1 MQSKRVLVTGANGQL
16 GNEMRRVSV
25 QSNDH
30 YIFTDVAEL
39 DITNPEAVRQMVL
52 ENDVN
57 VIVNCAAY
65 TAVDKAEDDAE
76 LCEKINATAVKNLGL
91 AAAEAGA
98 GIIHVSTDY
107 VFDGTSCHPYSEDMP
122 TKPCSVYGKT
132 KLKGE
137 KNLLKICP
145 NAIVIRTAWLYSPF
159 GNNFVKTMIKLGSE
173 RESLNVI
180 FDQVG
185 TPTYALDLA
194 DAILKAM
201 DQTIDTEHDKGG
213 VYHFSNEGVCSWYDF
228 TIKIHEIAGI
238 NTCKVNP
245 IETKD
250 YPTKAARP
258 HYSVLNK
265 TKIKQTFNITIP
277 HWEASLKECI
287 KELSEQE

>member
-1 MQSKRVLVTGANGQL
+1 MKNILVTGAYGQL
-16 GNEMRRVSV
+16 GNEVRILSANYPEYNFM
-25 QSNDH
+25 
-30 YIFTDVAEL
+30 FTDVDSL
-39 DITNPEAVRQMVL
+39 DITDKNELIDFVTG
-52 ENDVN
+52 ND
-57 VIVNCAAY
+57 IRYIINCAAY

-76 LCEKINATAVKNLGL
+76 LCEKINAAAVKNLGL

-107 VFDGTSCHPYSEDMP
+107 VFDGTSCRPYTEDMP

-137 KNLLKICP
+137 KNLLKACP
-145 NAIVIRTAWLYSPF
+145 NAIIIRTAWLYSPF

-201 DQTIDTEHDKGG
+201 DQTIDTDHDKGG

>member
-1 MQSKRVLVTGANGQL
+1 MKNILVTGAYGQL
-16 GNEMRRVSV
+16 GNEVRILSANYPDYNFM
-25 QSNDH
+25 
-30 YIFTDVAEL
+30 FTDVDSL
-39 DITNPEAVRQMVL
+39 DITDKNELIDFVTG
-52 ENDVN
+52 ND
-57 VIVNCAAY
+57 IRYIINCAAY

-91 AAAEAGA
+91 AAAEVGA

-107 VFDGTSCHPYSEDMP
+107 VFDGTSCRPYSEDMP

-137 KNLLKICP
+137 KNLLKVCP
-145 NAIVIRTAWLYSPF
+145 NAIIIRTAWLYSPF

-201 DQTIDTEHDKGG
+201 DQTIDTDHEKGG

-238 NTCKVNP
+238 TTCKVNP

-265 TKIKQTFNITIP
+265 SKIKQTFNITIP
-277 HWEASLKECI
+277 HWEASLKDCI

>member
-1 MQSKRVLVTGANGQL
+1 MKNILVTGAYGQL
-16 GNEMRRVSV
+16 GNEVRILSA
-25 QSNDH
+25 N
-30 YIFTDVAEL
+30 YPEYNFLFTDVDSL
-39 DITNPEAVRQMVL
+39 DITDKNELIDFVTG
-52 ENDVN
+52 ND
-57 VIVNCAAY
+57 IRYIINCAAY

-107 VFDGTSCHPYSEDMP
+107 VFDGSSCRPYTEDMP

-137 KNLLKICP
+137 KNLLKACP
-145 NAIVIRTAWLYSPF
+145 NAIIIRTAWLYSPF

-201 DQTIDTEHDKGG
+201 DQTIDTDHEKGG

-238 NTCKVNP
+238 KTCKVNP

-265 TKIKQTFNITIP
+265 SKIKQTFNIAIP
-277 HWEASLKECI
+277 HWEESLKNCI

>member
-1 MQSKRVLVTGANGQL
+1 MKNILVTGAYGQL
-16 GNEMRRVSV
+16 GNEVRILSANYPDYNFM
-25 QSNDH
+25 
-30 YIFTDVAEL
+30 FTDVDSL
-39 DITNPEAVRQMVL
+39 DITDKNELIDFVTG
-52 ENDVN
+52 ND
-57 VIVNCAAY
+57 IRYIINCAAY
-65 TAVDKAEDDAE
+65 TAVDKAEDDTE

-107 VFDGTSCHPYSEDMP
+107 VFDGTSCRPYSEDMP
-122 TKPCSVYGKT
+122 TKPCSIYGKT

-137 KNLLKICP
+137 KNLLKVCP
-145 NAIVIRTAWLYSPF
+145 NAIIIRTAWLYSPF

-201 DQTIDTEHDKGG
+201 DQTIDTDHDKGG
-213 VYHFSNEGVCSWYDF
+213 IYHFSNEGVCSWYDF

>member
-1 MQSKRVLVTGANGQL
+1 MKNILVTGAYGQL
-16 GNEMRRVSV
+16 GNEVRILSANYPQYNFM
-25 QSNDH
+25 
-30 YIFTDVAEL
+30 FTDVDSL
-39 DITNPEAVRQMVL
+39 DITDKNELIDFVTG
-52 ENDVN
+52 ND
-57 VIVNCAAY
+57 IRYIINCAAY

-76 LCEKINATAVKNLGL
+76 LCEKINATAVKNLGI
-91 AAAEAGA
+91 AAAEVGA

-107 VFDGTSCHPYSEDMP
+107 VFDGTSCRPYTEDMP

-137 KNLLKICP
+137 KNLLKACP

-201 DQTIDTEHDKGG
+201 DQTIDTDHEKGG

-265 TKIKQTFNITIP
+265 SKIKQTFNIAIP
-277 HWEASLKECI
+277 HWEASLKDCI

>member
-1 MQSKRVLVTGANGQL
+1 MKNILVTGAYGQL
-16 GNEMRRVSV
+16 GNEVRILSANYPEYNFM
-25 QSNDH
+25 
-30 YIFTDVAEL
+30 FTDVDSL
-39 DITNPEAVRQMVL
+39 DITDKDELIDFVTG
-52 ENDVN
+52 ND
-57 VIVNCAAY
+57 IRYIINCAAY

-76 LCEKINATAVKNLGL
+76 LCEKINTTAVKNLGI

-107 VFDGTSCHPYSEDMP
+107 VFDGTSCRPYTEDMP

-137 KNLLKICP
+137 KNLLKACP
-145 NAIVIRTAWLYSPF
+145 NAIIIRTAWLYSPF

-194 DAILKAM
+194 DAILNAM
-201 DQTIDTEHDKGG
+201 DQTIDTDHEKGG

-238 NTCKVNP
+238 KTCKVNP

-265 TKIKQTFNITIP
+265 SKIKQTFNITIP
-277 HWEASLKECI
+277 HWEASLKDCI

>member
-1 MQSKRVLVTGANGQL
+1 MKNILVTGAYGQL
-16 GNEMRRVSV
+16 GNEVRILSANYPEYNFM
-25 QSNDH
+25 
-30 YIFTDVAEL
+30 FTDVDSL
-39 DITNPEAVRQMVL
+39 DICDKDELIDFVTG
-52 ENDVN
+52 ND
-57 VIVNCAAY
+57 IRYIINCAAY

-76 LCEKINATAVKNLGL
+76 LCEKINATAVKYLGI
-91 AAAEAGA
+91 AAAETGA

-107 VFDGTSCHPYSEDMP
+107 VFDGTSCRPYTEDMP

-137 KNLLKICP
+137 KNLLKVCP
-145 NAIVIRTAWLYSPF
+145 DAIIIRTAWLYSPF

-185 TPTYALDLA
+185 TPTYAEDLA

-201 DQTIDTEHDKGG
+201 DQTIDTNHDKGG

-228 TIKIHEIAGI
+228 TIKIHELASIK
-238 NTCKVNP
+238 TCTVNP

-265 TKIKQTFNITIP
+265 TKIKQAFNITIP
-277 HWEASLKECI
+277 HWEASLKNCI

>member
-1 MQSKRVLVTGANGQL
+1 MKNILVTGAYGQL
-16 GNEMRRVSV
+16 GNEVRILSANYPEYNFM
-25 QSNDH
+25 
-30 YIFTDVAEL
+30 FTDVDSL
-39 DITNPEAVRQMVL
+39 DICDKDELIDFVTG
-52 ENDVN
+52 ND
-57 VIVNCAAY
+57 IRYIINCAAY

-107 VFDGTSCHPYSEDMP
+107 VFDGTSCRPYTEDMP

-137 KNLLKICP
+137 KNLLKACP
-145 NAIVIRTAWLYSPF
+145 NAIIIRTAWLYSPF

-201 DQTIDTEHDKGG
+201 DQTIDTDHDKGG

-228 TIKIHEIAGI
+228 TIKIHELAGI
-238 NTCKVNP
+238 KTCKVNP

-265 TKIKQTFNITIP
+265 TKIKQAFNITIP
-277 HWEASLKECI
+277 HWEASLKNCI

>member
-1 MQSKRVLVTGANGQL
+1 MKNILVTGAYGQL
-16 GNEMRRVSV
+16 GNEVRILSANHPEYNFM
-25 QSNDH
+25 
-30 YIFTDVAEL
+30 FTDVDSL
-39 DITNPEAVRQMVL
+39 DITDKNELIDFVTG
-52 ENDVN
+52 ND
-57 VIVNCAAY
+57 IRYIINCAAY
-65 TAVDKAEDDAE
+65 TAVDKAEDDSE

-107 VFDGTSCHPYSEDMP
+107 VFDGTSCRPYSEEMP

-185 TPTYALDLA
+185 APTYALDLA

-265 TKIKQTFNITIP
+265 TKIKQTFNIIIP

>member
-1 MQSKRVLVTGANGQL
+1 MKNILVTGAYGQL
-16 GNEMRRVSV
+16 GNEVRILSA
-25 QSNDH
+25 N
-30 YIFTDVAEL
+30 YPEYNFLFTDVDSL
-39 DITNPEAVRQMVL
+39 DITDKNELIDFVTG
-52 ENDVN
+52 ND
-57 VIVNCAAY
+57 IRYIINCAAY

-107 VFDGTSCHPYSEDMP
+107 VFDGSSCRPYTEDMP

-137 KNLLKICP
+137 KNLLKTCP
-145 NAIVIRTAWLYSPF
+145 NAIIIRTAWLYSPF

-201 DQTIDTEHDKGG
+201 DQTIDTDHEKGG

-238 NTCKVNP
+238 KTCKVNP

-265 TKIKQTFNITIP
+265 SKIKQTFNISIP
-277 HWEASLKECI
+277 HWEESLKNCI

>member
-1 MQSKRVLVTGANGQL
+1 MKNILVTGAYGQL
-16 GNEMRRVSV
+16 GNEVRILSANYPDYNFM
-25 QSNDH
+25 
-30 YIFTDVAEL
+30 FTDVDSL
-39 DITNPEAVRQMVL
+39 DITDKNELIDFVTG
-52 ENDVN
+52 ND
-57 VIVNCAAY
+57 IRYIINCAAY

-107 VFDGTSCHPYSEDMP
+107 VFDGTSCRPYSEDMP

-137 KNLLKICP
+137 KNLLKVCP
-145 NAIVIRTAWLYSPF
+145 NAIIIRTAWLYSPF

-201 DQTIDTEHDKGG
+201 DQTIDTDHDKGG
-213 VYHFSNEGVCSWYDF
+213 IYHFSNEGVCSWYDF

>member
-1 MQSKRVLVTGANGQL
+1 MKNILVTGAYGQL
-16 GNEMRRVSV
+16 GHEVRILSANYPEY
-25 QSNDH
+25 NFL
-30 YIFTDVAEL
+30 FTDVDSL
-39 DITNPEAVRQMVL
+39 DITDKNELIDFVTG
-52 ENDVN
+52 ND
-57 VIVNCAAY
+57 IRYIINCAAY

-107 VFDGTSCHPYSEDMP
+107 VFDGSSCRPYTEDMP

-137 KNLLKICP
+137 KNLLKACP
-145 NAIVIRTAWLYSPF
+145 NAIIIRTAWLYSPF

-201 DQTIDTEHDKGG
+201 DQTIDTDHEKGG

-238 NTCKVNP
+238 KTCKVNP

-265 TKIKQTFNITIP
+265 SKIKQTFNISIP
-277 HWEASLKECI
+277 HWEASLKDCI

>member
-1 MQSKRVLVTGANGQL
+1 MKNILVTGAYGQL
-16 GNEMRRVSV
+16 GNEVRILSANYPEYNFM
-25 QSNDH
+25 
-30 YIFTDVAEL
+30 FTDVDSL
-39 DITNPEAVRQMVL
+39 DITDKDELIDFVTG
-52 ENDVN
+52 ND
-57 VIVNCAAY
+57 IRYIINCAAY

-76 LCEKINATAVKNLGL
+76 LCEKINAAAVKNLGL

-107 VFDGTSCHPYSEDMP
+107 VFDGTSCRPYTEDMP

-137 KNLLKICP
+137 KNLLKACP
-145 NAIVIRTAWLYSPF
+145 NAIIIRTAWLYSPF

-185 TPTYALDLA
+185 TPTYAEDLA

-201 DQTIDTEHDKGG
+201 DQTIDTDHDKGG

-238 NTCKVNP
+238 KTCKVNP

-265 TKIKQTFNITIP
+265 TKIKQAFNITIP
-277 HWEASLKECI
+277 HWEASLKNCI

>member
-1 MQSKRVLVTGANGQL
+1 MKNILVTGAYGQL
-16 GNEMRRVSV
+16 GNEVRILSANYPEYNFM
-25 QSNDH
+25 
-30 YIFTDVAEL
+30 FTDVDSL
-39 DITNPEAVRQMVL
+39 DICDKDELIDFVTG
-52 ENDVN
+52 ND
-57 VIVNCAAY
+57 IRYIINCAAY

-107 VFDGTSCHPYSEDMP
+107 VFDGTSCRPYTEDMP

-137 KNLLKICP
+137 KNLLKACP
-145 NAIVIRTAWLYSPF
+145 NAIIIRTAWLYSPF

-185 TPTYALDLA
+185 TPTYAEDLA

-201 DQTIDTEHDKGG
+201 DQTIDTDHDKGG

-228 TIKIHEIAGI
+228 TIKIHELAGI
-238 NTCKVNP
+238 KTCKVNP

-265 TKIKQTFNITIP
+265 TKIKQAFNITIP
-277 HWEASLKECI
+277 HWEASLKNCI

>member
-1 MQSKRVLVTGANGQL
+1 M
-16 GNEMRRVSV
+16 
-25 QSNDH
+25 
-30 YIFTDVAEL
+30 FTDVDSL
-39 DITNPEAVRQMVL
+39 DICDKDELIDFVTG
-52 ENDVN
+52 ND
-57 VIVNCAAY
+57 IRYIINCAAY
-65 TAVDKAEDDAE
+65 TAVDKAEDDTE
-76 LCEKINATAVKNLGL
+76 LCEKINATAVKNLGI

-107 VFDGTSCHPYSEDMP
+107 VFDGTSCRPYTEDMP

-137 KNLLKICP
+137 KNLLKVCP

-185 TPTYALDLA
+185 TPTYAEDLA

-201 DQTIDTEHDKGG
+201 DQTIDTDHDKGG

-228 TIKIHEIAGI
+228 TLKIHEIAGI
-238 NTCKVNP
+238 KTCKVNP

-250 YPTKAARP
+250 YTTKATRP

-265 TKIKQTFNITIP
+265 TKIKQAFNITIP
-277 HWEASLKECI
+277 HWEASLKNCI

>member
-1 MQSKRVLVTGANGQL
+1 MKNILVTGAYGQL
-16 GNEMRRVSV
+16 GNEVRILSANYPEYNFM
-25 QSNDH
+25 
-30 YIFTDVAEL
+30 FTDVDSL
-39 DITNPEAVRQMVL
+39 DITDKNELMDFVTG
-52 ENDVN
+52 ND
-57 VIVNCAAY
+57 IRYIINCAAY
-65 TAVDKAEDDAE
+65 TAVDKAEDDVE

-107 VFDGTSCHPYSEDMP
+107 VFDGTSCRPYSEDMP

-137 KNLLKICP
+137 KNLLKVCP
-145 NAIVIRTAWLYSPF
+145 NAIIIRTAWLYSPF

-201 DQTIDTEHDKGG
+201 DQTIDTDHDKSGI
-213 VYHFSNEGVCSWYDF
+213 YHFSNEGVCSWYDF

>member
-1 MQSKRVLVTGANGQL
+1 MKNILVTGAYGQL
-16 GNEMRRVSV
+16 GNEIRILSANYPQYNFM
-25 QSNDH
+25 
-30 YIFTDVAEL
+30 FTDVDSL
-39 DITNPEAVRQMVL
+39 DITDKSELIDFVTG
-52 ENDVN
+52 ND
-57 VIVNCAAY
+57 IRYIINCAAY
-65 TAVDKAEDDAE
+65 TAVDKAEDE
-76 LCEKINATAVKNLGL
+76 TQLCEKINATAVKNLGI

-98 GIIHVSTDY
+98 GIVHVSTDY
-107 VFDGTSCHPYSEDMP
+107 VFDGSSCKPYSEDMP

-137 KNLLKICP
+137 KNLLKACP
-145 NAIVIRTAWLYSPF
+145 NAIILRTAWLYSPF

-173 RESLNVI
+173 RDSLNVI

-185 TPTYALDLA
+185 TPTYAEDLA
-194 DAILKAM
+194 DTILKIM
-201 DQTIDTEHDKGG
+201 DQTIDTDHEKGG

-238 NTCKVNP
+238 KTCKVNP

-265 TKIKQTFNITIP
+265 SKIKQTFNITIP
-277 HWEASLKECI
+277 HWEASLIKCI
-287 KELSEQE
+287 KELSNL

>member
-1 MQSKRVLVTGANGQL
+1 MKNILVTGAYGQL
-16 GNEMRRVSV
+16 GNEVRILSANYPEYNFM
-25 QSNDH
+25 
-30 YIFTDVAEL
+30 FTDVDSL
-39 DITNPEAVRQMVL
+39 DICDKDELIDFVTG
-52 ENDVN
+52 ND
-57 VIVNCAAY
+57 IRYIINCAAY

-107 VFDGTSCHPYSEDMP
+107 VFDGTSCRPYTEDMP

-137 KNLLKICP
+137 KNLLKVCP
-145 NAIVIRTAWLYSPF
+145 NAIIIRTAWLYSPF

-185 TPTYALDLA
+185 TPTYAEDLA

-201 DQTIDTEHDKGG
+201 DQTIDTDHDKGG

-238 NTCKVNP
+238 KTCKVNP

-265 TKIKQTFNITIP
+265 SKIKQTFNITIP
-277 HWEASLKECI
+277 HWEASLKNCI

>member
-1 MQSKRVLVTGANGQL
+1 MKNILVTGAYGQL
-16 GNEMRRVSV
+16 GNEVRILSA
-25 QSNDH
+25 N
-30 YIFTDVAEL
+30 YPEYNFLFTDVDSL
-39 DITNPEAVRQMVL
+39 DITDKNELIDFVTG
-52 ENDVN
+52 ND
-57 VIVNCAAY
+57 IRYIINCAAY

-107 VFDGTSCHPYSEDMP
+107 VFDGTSCRPYTEDMP

-137 KNLLKICP
+137 KNLLKACP
-145 NAIVIRTAWLYSPF
+145 NAIIIRTAWLYSPF

-201 DQTIDTEHDKGG
+201 DQTIDTDHEKGG

-238 NTCKVNP
+238 KTCKVNP

-265 TKIKQTFNITIP
+265 SKIKQTFNITIP
-277 HWEASLKECI
+277 HWEESLKNCI

>member
-1 MQSKRVLVTGANGQL
+1 MKNILVTGAYGQL
-16 GNEMRRVSV
+16 GNEVRILSANYPEYNFM
-25 QSNDH
+25 
-30 YIFTDVAEL
+30 FTDVDSL
-39 DITNPEAVRQMVL
+39 DICDKDELIDFVTG
-52 ENDVN
+52 ND
-57 VIVNCAAY
+57 IRYIINCAAY
-65 TAVDKAEDDAE
+65 TAVDKAEDDSE

-107 VFDGTSCHPYSEDMP
+107 VFDGTSYRPYTEDMP

-137 KNLLKICP
+137 KNLLKVCP

-185 TPTYALDLA
+185 TPTYAEDLA

-201 DQTIDTEHDKGG
+201 DQTIDTDHDKGG
-213 VYHFSNEGVCSWYDF
+213 IYHFSNEGVCSWYDF

-238 NTCKVNP
+238 KTCKVNP

-265 TKIKQTFNITIP
+265 SKIKQAFNITIP
-277 HWEASLKECI
+277 HWESSLKNCI

>member
-1 MQSKRVLVTGANGQL
+1 MKNILVTGAYGQL
-16 GNEMRRVSV
+16 GNEVRILSANYPEYNFM
-25 QSNDH
+25 
-30 YIFTDVAEL
+30 FTDVDSL
-39 DITNPEAVRQMVL
+39 DITDKDELIDFVTG
-52 ENDVN
+52 ND
-57 VIVNCAAY
+57 IRYIINCAAY

-76 LCEKINATAVKNLGL
+76 LCEKINAAAVKNLGL

-107 VFDGTSCHPYSEDMP
+107 VFDGTSCRPYTEDMP

-137 KNLLKICP
+137 KNLLKACP
-145 NAIVIRTAWLYSPF
+145 NAIIIRTAWLYSPF

-185 TPTYALDLA
+185 TPTYAEDLA

-201 DQTIDTEHDKGG
+201 DQTIDTDHDKGG

-265 TKIKQTFNITIP
+265 TKIKQAFNITIP
-277 HWEASLKECI
+277 HWEASLKNCI

>member
-1 MQSKRVLVTGANGQL
+1 MKNILVTGAYGQL
-16 GNEMRRVSV
+16 GNEVRILSANYPEYNFM
-25 QSNDH
+25 
-30 YIFTDVAEL
+30 FTDVDSL
-39 DITNPEAVRQMVL
+39 DICDKDELIDFVTG
-52 ENDVN
+52 ND
-57 VIVNCAAY
+57 IRYIINCAAY
-65 TAVDKAEDDAE
+65 TAVDKAEDEAE

-107 VFDGTSCHPYSEDMP
+107 VFDGTSCRPYTEDMP

-137 KNLLKICP
+137 KNLLKACP
-145 NAIVIRTAWLYSPF
+145 DAIIIRTAWLYSSF

-185 TPTYALDLA
+185 TPTYAEDLA

-201 DQTIDTEHDKGG
+201 DQTINTEHDKGG
-213 VYHFSNEGVCSWYDF
+213 IYHFSNEGVCSWYDF
-228 TIKIHEIAGI
+228 TIKIHELAGI
-238 NTCKVNP
+238 KTCKVNP

-277 HWEASLKECI
+277 HWEVSLKNCI

>member
-1 MQSKRVLVTGANGQL
+1 MKNILVTGAYGQL
-16 GNEMRRVSV
+16 GNEVRILSANYPQYNFM
-25 QSNDH
+25 
-30 YIFTDVAEL
+30 FTDVDSL
-39 DITNPEAVRQMVL
+39 DICDKDELIDFVTG
-52 ENDVN
+52 ND
-57 VIVNCAAY
+57 IRYIINCAAY

-107 VFDGTSCHPYSEDMP
+107 VFDGTSCRPYTEDMP

-137 KNLLKICP
+137 KNLLKACP
-145 NAIVIRTAWLYSPF
+145 NAIIIRTAWLYSPF

-185 TPTYALDLA
+185 TPTYAEDLA

-201 DQTIDTEHDKGG
+201 NQTIDTDHDKGG

-228 TIKIHEIAGI
+228 TIKIHELAGI
-238 NTCKVNP
+238 KTCKVNP

-265 TKIKQTFNITIP
+265 TKIKQAFNITIP
-277 HWEASLKECI
+277 HWEASLKNCI

>member
-1 MQSKRVLVTGANGQL
+1 MKNILVTGAYGQL
-16 GNEMRRVSV
+16 GNEVRILSANYPEYNFM
-25 QSNDH
+25 
-30 YIFTDVAEL
+30 FTDVDSL
-39 DITNPEAVRQMVL
+39 DITDKNELMDFVTG
-52 ENDVN
+52 ND
-57 VIVNCAAY
+57 IRYIINCAAY
-65 TAVDKAEDDAE
+65 TAVDKAEDDVE

-91 AAAEAGA
+91 AAVEAGA

-107 VFDGTSCHPYSEDMP
+107 VFDGTSCRPYSEDMP

-137 KNLLKICP
+137 KNLLKVCP

-185 TPTYALDLA
+185 TPTYALDLD
-194 DAILKAM
+194 DAILKAI
-201 DQTIDTEHDKGG
+201 DQTIDTDHEKGG

-238 NTCKVNP
+238 KTCKVNP
-245 IETKD
+245 I
-250 YPTKAARP
+250 
-258 HYSVLNK
+258 
-265 TKIKQTFNITIP
+265 
-277 HWEASLKECI
+277 
-287 KELSEQE
+287 

>member
-1 MQSKRVLVTGANGQL
+1 MKNILVTGAYGQL
-16 GNEMRRVSV
+16 GNEVRILSA
-25 QSNDH
+25 N
-30 YIFTDVAEL
+30 YPEYNFLFTDVDSL
-39 DITNPEAVRQMVL
+39 DITDKNELIDFVTG
-52 ENDVN
+52 ND
-57 VIVNCAAY
+57 IRYIINCAAY

-107 VFDGTSCHPYSEDMP
+107 VFDGTSCRPYTEDMP

-137 KNLLKICP
+137 KNLLKACP
-145 NAIVIRTAWLYSPF
+145 NAIIIRTAWLYSPF

-201 DQTIDTEHDKGG
+201 DQTIDTDHEKGG

-238 NTCKVNP
+238 KTCKVNP

-265 TKIKQTFNITIP
+265 SKIKQTFNITIP
-277 HWEASLKECI
+277 HWEASLKDCI

>member
-1 MQSKRVLVTGANGQL
+1 MKNILVTGAYGQL
-16 GNEMRRVSV
+16 GNEVSIL
-25 QSNDH
+25 STN
-30 YIFTDVAEL
+30 YPEYNFMFTDVDSL
-39 DITNPEAVRQMVL
+39 DITDKNELIDFVTG
-52 ENDVN
+52 ND
-57 VIVNCAAY
+57 IRYIINCAAY

-76 LCEKINATAVKNLGL
+76 LCEKINAAAVKNLGL

-107 VFDGTSCHPYSEDMP
+107 VFDGTSCRPYTEDMP

-137 KNLLKICP
+137 KNLLKACP
-145 NAIVIRTAWLYSPF
+145 NAIIIRTAWLYSPF

-201 DQTIDTEHDKGG
+201 DQTIDTDHEKGG

>member
-1 MQSKRVLVTGANGQL
+1 MKNILVTGAYGQL
-16 GNEMRRVSV
+16 GNEVRILSA
-25 QSNDH
+25 N
-30 YIFTDVAEL
+30 YPEYNFLFTDVDSL
-39 DITNPEAVRQMVL
+39 DITDKNELIDFVTG
-52 ENDVN
+52 ND
-57 VIVNCAAY
+57 IRYIINCAAY

-107 VFDGTSCHPYSEDMP
+107 VFDGTSCRPYTEDMP

-137 KNLLKICP
+137 KNLLKACP
-145 NAIVIRTAWLYSPF
+145 NAIIIRTAWLYSPF

-201 DQTIDTEHDKGG
+201 DQTIDTDHEKGG

-238 NTCKVNP
+238 KTCKVNP

-265 TKIKQTFNITIP
+265 SKIKQTFNISIP
-277 HWEASLKECI
+277 HWEESLKNCI

>member
-1 MQSKRVLVTGANGQL
+1 MKNILVTGAYGQL
-16 GNEMRRVSV
+16 GNEVRILSANYPEYNFM
-25 QSNDH
+25 
-30 YIFTDVAEL
+30 FTDVDSL
-39 DITNPEAVRQMVL
+39 DITDKNELIDFVTG
-52 ENDVN
+52 ND
-57 VIVNCAAY
+57 IRYIINCAAY
-65 TAVDKAEDDAE
+65 TAVDKAEDDSE

-107 VFDGTSCHPYSEDMP
+107 VFDGTSCRPYTEDMP

-137 KNLLKICP
+137 KNLLKACP
-145 NAIVIRTAWLYSPF
+145 NAIIIRTAWLYSPF

-265 TKIKQTFNITIP
+265 SKIKQTFNITIP

>member
-1 MQSKRVLVTGANGQL
+1 MKNILVTGAYGQL
-16 GNEMRRVSV
+16 GNEVRILSANYPEYNFM
-25 QSNDH
+25 
-30 YIFTDVAEL
+30 FTDVDSL
-39 DITNPEAVRQMVL
+39 DITDKNELIDFVTG
-52 ENDVN
+52 ND
-57 VIVNCAAY
+57 IRYIINCAAY
-65 TAVDKAEDDAE
+65 TAVDKAEDDTE
-76 LCEKINATAVKNLGL
+76 LCEKINAAAVKNLGL

-107 VFDGTSCHPYSEDMP
+107 VFDGTSCRPYSEDMP

-137 KNLLKICP
+137 KNLLKVCP

-201 DQTIDTEHDKGG
+201 DQTIDTDHEKGG
-213 VYHFSNEGVCSWYDF
+213 IYHFSNEGVCSWYDF

-265 TKIKQTFNITIP
+265 SKIKQTFNITIP
-277 HWEASLKECI
+277 HWEASLKDCI